1 MSSNRKGR
9 IQAKED
15 GEDATLRLSPERQEK
30 RARNVLL
37 HQLNRSV
44 KSKDQLRKILAKR
57 EIDVEIAERI
67 LDRFEEAGLIN
78 DREFA
83 ITVVNSRHRH
93 KGLAK
98 SAIARELREKG
109 IEQPILEE
117 ALADIDS
124 EAELSRAKEL
134 AEVRARRL
142 VSLEPEVAKRR
153 LSGYLA
159 RKGYSGNIVHAATN
173 YGLSQA
179 VKSEV

>member
-1 MSSNRKGR
+1 MSFNRKGR
-9 IQAKED
+9 IHTEED

-37 HQLNRSV
+37 HQLSRSV
-44 KSKDQLRKILAKR
+44 KSKDQLRKILGKR
-57 EIDVEIAERI
+57 EIDAEIAERI

-83 ITVVNSRHRH
+83 LTVVNSRHRH

-109 IEQPILEE
+109 IDQPILEE
-117 ALADIDS
+117 VLADIDS
-124 EAELSRAKEL
+124 EAELCRAKEL
-134 AEVRARRL
+134 AEVRAKRL
-142 VSLEPEVAKRR
+142 ANLEPEVAKRR

-159 RKGYSGNIVHAATN
+159 RKGYSGNIVHTATKH
-173 YGLSQA
+173 GLAEA

>member
-9 IQAKED
+9 IQAEEE

-37 HQLNRSV
+37 HQLSRSV

-57 EIDVEIAERI
+57 EIDLDISERI

-83 ITVVNSRHRH
+83 LTVVNSRHRH

-109 IEQPILEE
+109 IDQSTLEE

-124 EAELSRAKEL
+124 DAELARAKEL
-134 AEVRARRL
+134 AEVRAKRL

-159 RKGYSGNIVHAATN
+159 RKGYSGSIVHTATN
-173 YGLSQA
+173 HGLAEA
-179 VKSEV
+179 VKLEA

>member
-9 IQAKED
+9 VQAEED
-15 GEDATLRLSPERQEK
+15 GKDATLRLSPERQEK

-37 HQLNRSV
+37 HQLSRSV
-44 KSKDQLRKILAKR
+44 KSKDQLRQILAKR
-57 EIDVEIAERI
+57 EIDADIAERL

-83 ITVVNSRHRH
+83 LTVVNSRHRH

-109 IEQPILEE
+109 IDQLTLEE

-124 EAELSRAKEL
+124 EAELARAKEL

-142 VSLEPEVAKRR
+142 VKLEPEVAKRR

-159 RKGYSGNIVHAATN
+159 RKGYSGNIVHTATSH
-173 YGLSQA
+173 GLVEA